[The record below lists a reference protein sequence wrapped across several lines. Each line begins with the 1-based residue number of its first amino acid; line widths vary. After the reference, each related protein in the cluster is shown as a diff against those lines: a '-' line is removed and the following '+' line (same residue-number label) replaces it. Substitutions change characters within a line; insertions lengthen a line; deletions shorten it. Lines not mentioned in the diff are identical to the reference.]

1 MGLALLEKA
10 NPNLMKPQCQRFAVA
25 LLAVL
30 SFQVSATTHYVDV
43 NSASPTLPYTS
54 WATAATN
61 IQDAVAAALAGDIV
75 LVSNGV
81 YATGGKV
88 MAGDLTNRVALD
100 KALTLQSVNGP
111 QVTVLQGQWDAAT
124 TNGLGAVRC
133 AWLTNGAILNGFT
146 LRSGAT
152 RAVGDSVTLRNGGG
166 VWCWSTTALVTN
178 CIITGNAASFSG
190 GGAYQGQFTRC
201 VFSTNRAVAGD
212 GGGAQ
217 SGTLISCSLLGNTAF
232 HAGGATMSGTT
243 RGSIYIG
250 NAAGE
255 GGGAYGGTLVNCTLV
270 SNSSPMGVNPSG
282 GGVDSASLS
291 NCIIFF
297 NAPTNWRGSQFTYC
311 CTTPLPTGGFGNIT
325 NEPALVDLAG
335 GNLRL
340 QPWSPCI
347 NAGNNSFIT
356 NSTDLDGNPR
366 IVGGTVDMGAY
377 ENQFQG
383 TVHYVSLSST
393 NPVPPFTNWITAA
406 TNIQDAIDVAN
417 AGDFIVV
424 SNGTYNTGGRV
435 VFGTMTNRVV
445 INKAVTVQSVNGS
458 AATIIAGLPNTGG
471 YLSTGIRC
479 VYLTNGA
486 ALIGF
491 TLTNGASRLSGN
503 ITNEQSGAAVW
514 CESTNAIIS
523 NCALMHSYANQFGG
537 AAYQGTL
544 NNCIITNNQAF
555 ISGGG
560 TYLANLNNCVVAGNK
575 LIQGSGGGGAS
586 LGILNN
592 CLVIGNFAP
601 GSGGGTYL
609 STLNSCI
616 VSNNSAGFGG
626 GVCLGNANNCLISSN
641 RASSF
646 GGGAYSN
653 TLNNCVL
660 KNNFAGSAG
669 GGAYNSILN
678 NCTVVINTASIA
690 GGGIYGGAL
699 TNCIVYD
706 NGRNLDNIKSFFY
719 TCTTPILGN
728 TGCFTNAAIFVDE
741 ASGNFHLQSN
751 SPCINAGNNTYVTS
765 STDLDGNPRIK
776 GGTVDIGAYEYQTP
790 SSVLSYAWAQQYGLP
805 TDGTADYADTDG
817 DGMNNWQEWRTGTI
831 PNAPTSLLKM
841 LTSTTDISGTTITWQ
856 SVSGMNYF
864 IQRSSN
870 LGAQPPFSTIQT
882 NIVGQAGTTSWLD
895 TTAVGP
901 GPFFYRV
908 GVQ

>member
-25 LLAVL
+25 LLALL

-43 NSASPTLPYTS
+43 NSVSPTLPYTS

-152 RAVGDSVTLRNGGG
+152 RAMGDSVTLRNGGG

-366 IVGGTVDMGAY
+366 IVA
-377 ENQFQG
+377 
-383 TVHYVSLSST
+383 
-393 NPVPPFTNWITAA
+393 
-406 TNIQDAIDVAN
+406 
-417 AGDFIVV
+417 
-424 SNGTYNTGGRV
+424 
-435 VFGTMTNRVV
+435 
-445 INKAVTVQSVNGS
+445 
-458 AATIIAGLPNTGG
+458 
-471 YLSTGIRC
+471 
-479 VYLTNGA
+479 
-486 ALIGF
+486 
-491 TLTNGASRLSGN
+491 
-503 ITNEQSGAAVW
+503 
-514 CESTNAIIS
+514 
-523 NCALMHSYANQFGG
+523 
-537 AAYQGTL
+537 
-544 NNCIITNNQAF
+544 
-555 ISGGG
+555 
-560 TYLANLNNCVVAGNK
+560 
-575 LIQGSGGGGAS
+575 
-586 LGILNN
+586 
-592 CLVIGNFAP
+592 
-601 GSGGGTYL
+601 
-609 STLNSCI
+609 
-616 VSNNSAGFGG
+616 
-626 GVCLGNANNCLISSN
+626 
-641 RASSF
+641 
-646 GGGAYSN
+646 
-653 TLNNCVL
+653 
-660 KNNFAGSAG
+660 
-669 GGAYNSILN
+669 
-678 NCTVVINTASIA
+678 
-690 GGGIYGGAL
+690 
-699 TNCIVYD
+699 
-706 NGRNLDNIKSFFY
+706 
-719 TCTTPILGN
+719 
-728 TGCFTNAAIFVDE
+728 
-741 ASGNFHLQSN
+741 
-751 SPCINAGNNTYVTS
+751 
-765 STDLDGNPRIK
+765 
-776 GGTVDIGAYEYQTP
+776 GTVDIGAYEFQSP
-790 SSVLSYAWAQQYGLP
+790 RS
-805 TDGTADYADTDG
+805 
-817 DGMNNWQEWRTGTI
+817 EEH
-831 PNAPTSLLKM
+831 TSE
-841 LTSTTDISGTTITWQ
+841 
-856 SVSGMNYF
+856 
-864 IQRSSN
+864 
-870 LGAQPPFSTIQT
+870 
-882 NIVGQAGTTSWLD
+882 
-895 TTAVGP
+895 
-901 GPFFYRV
+901 
-908 GVQ
+908 

>member
-1 MGLALLEKA
+1 MGLAVLKKA
-10 NPNLMKPQCQRFAVA
+10 NPNLMKPQCQRFAAA
-25 LLAVL
+25 LLALL

-43 NSASPTLPYTS
+43 NNASPTSPYTS

-152 RAVGDSVTLRNGGG
+152 RAVGDLVTLRNGGG

-201 VFSTNRAVAGD
+201 VLSTNQAVAGD
-212 GGGAQ
+212 GGGVQ

-243 RGSIYIG
+243 RGSIYVG

-270 SNSSPMGVNPSG
+270 GNSSPMGVNPRG

-311 CTTPLPTGGFGNIT
+311 CTTPLAPGPGNIT
-325 NEPALVDLAG
+325 NTPVFVNPAG
-335 GNLRL
+335 GDFHL

-347 NAGNNSFIT
+347 NAGDNSLAAG
-356 NSTDLDGNPR
+356 STDLDGNAR
-366 IVGGTVDMGAY
+366 IVGGIVDIGAY
-377 ENQFQG
+377 EFQSP
-383 TVHYVSLSST
+383 VCYVNVNNST
-393 NPVPPFTNWITAA
+393 PISPFTNWVTAA

-417 AGDFIVV
+417 AGNFIVV
-424 SNGTYNTGGRV
+424 SNGIYQTGGRV
-435 VFGTMTNRVV
+435 MYGASTNRVV
-445 INKAVTVQSVNGS
+445 VNKAVTVQSVNGPAVTTIKGYQVPGTTNGDS
-458 AATIIAGLPNTGG
+458 AV
-471 YLSTGIRC
+471 RC

-486 ALIGF
+486 ALVGF
-491 TLTNGASRLSGN
+491 SLTNGATRTAGD
-503 ITNEQSGAAVW
+503 IHQEQCGGGVW
-514 CESTNAIIS
+514 CESSAGVVS
-523 NCALMHSYANQFGG
+523 NCVLAGNAAFEHGAGAFYGALSHCTLTGNHAGQHGGG
-537 AAYQGTL
+537 AFHGELNGCTLTGNSAFIGGGGASQSMLNNSVLTGNSAMAGGGAISSVLNHCLLNTNSAYEGSGAFFCTMTNCTITGNVDATAAVELVTL
-544 NNCIITNNQAF
+544 NNCILYYNTGAIGN
-555 ISGGG
+555 
-560 TYLANLNNCVVAGNK
+560 YLPDPDT
-575 LIQGSGGGGAS
+575 
-586 LGILNN
+586 ILNY
-592 CLVIGNFAP
+592 C
-601 GSGGGTYL
+601 
-609 STLNSCI
+609 
-616 VSNNSAGFGG
+616 
-626 GVCLGNANNCLISSN
+626 
-641 RASSF
+641 
-646 GGGAYSN
+646 
-653 TLNNCVL
+653 
-660 KNNFAGSAG
+660 
-669 GGAYNSILN
+669 
-678 NCTVVINTASIA
+678 
-690 GGGIYGGAL
+690 
-699 TNCIVYD
+699 
-706 NGRNLDNIKSFFY
+706 
-719 TCTTPILGN
+719 CTTPMPTNGIGN
-728 TGCFTNAAIFVDE
+728 ITNAPGFVDL
-741 ASGNFHLQSN
+741 AGGNFHLQSN
-751 SPCINAGNNTYVTS
+751 SPCINSGNNTYVTS

-776 GGTVDIGAYEYQTP
+776 GGTVDIGAYEFQSP
-790 SSVLSYAWAQQYGLP
+790 ASVISYAWLQRYSLP
-805 TDGTADYADTDG
+805 MDGTADYADADH
-817 DGMNNWQEWRTGTI
+817 DGMNNWQEWRTGTV
-831 PNAPTSLLKM
+831 PNDPASLLKM
-841 LTSTTDISGTTITWQ
+841 LTPSNTVSGTTITWQ
-856 SVSGMNYF
+856 SVSGVTYYL
-864 IQRSSN
+864 QRSAN
-870 LGAQPPFSTIQT
+870 LIAQPSFSTIQT
-882 NIVGQAGTTSWLD
+882 NLAGQIGTTSYTD